1 MTVVREVLGWLNII
15 GLPTI
20 IGWALYD
27 RRRVRN
33 AANKGQLENEELE
46 QTLPNRVKSSSVVTL
61 EAEILALSRTFEMD
75 REAKERT
82 IAFLQEQL
90 AEARADLL
98 ERDKA
103 IDSLQEKVGRL
114 QKQISQITGELSAVQ
129 RELEDARSS
138 NGKKDR

>member
-27 RRRVRN
+27 RRRIRN

-98 ERDKA
+98 ERDRA
-103 IDSLQEKVGRL
+103 IDSLQEKVARL
-114 QKQISQITGELSAVQ
+114 QQQISQITGELTAVQ
-129 RELEDARSS
+129 KELEDARSS